1 MIRMRKT
8 IQVLTL
14 LGVAFLL
21 LATACKRE
29 EKEALVVMEKP
40 DTCPIST
47 IPDSLSLVPSDVQT
61 YPLPSG
67 FLTEFL
73 KRAQQYE
80 GVHVHLASQLPQEW
94 SLLYREPL
102 TSNQELWMVRSDDG
116 DWTYLV
122 IAVGEHVRDVVPVA
136 VDLASTGAIIES
148 EKWSWTRDASG
159 AFLVYKHYE
168 KRPDFRDTTQRQC
181 DIYAVDRYL
190 VGTSGLFECSPMTL
204 SEGPEYQLAVLY
216 TTTENLPDTWFDV
229 INDLAPYC
237 EENNIIFLT
246 LTASDNFRQVDV
258 EDYQMN
264 PVVTLD
270 LSRFVQNDEAGI
282 ILMSSSQE
290 PQVENYSGNT
300 RFLQMKIRNYFNNII
315 NL

>member
-1 MIRMRKT
+1 
-8 IQVLTL
+8 
-14 LGVAFLL
+14 
-21 LATACKRE
+21 
-29 EKEALVVMEKP
+29 
-40 DTCPIST
+40 
-47 IPDSLSLVPSDVQT
+47 
-61 YPLPSG
+61 
-67 FLTEFL
+67 
-73 KRAQQYE
+73 
-80 GVHVHLASQLPQEW
+80 
-94 SLLYREPL
+94 
-102 TSNQELWMVRSDDG
+102 
-116 DWTYLV
+116 
-122 IAVGEHVRDVVPVA
+122 
-136 VDLASTGAIIES
+136 
-148 EKWSWTRDASG
+148 
-159 AFLVYKHYE
+159 
-168 KRPDFRDTTQRQC
+168 
-181 DIYAVDRYL
+181 
-190 VGTSGLFECSPMTL
+190 
-204 SEGPEYQLAVLY
+204 LAVLY